1 MHRPSPR
8 GAVTG
13 RVRSAPDP
21 AELHTQEL
29 ALRARLAEQPGN
41 AMAWQ
46 QLAGLLAASGR
57 PAQAA
62 DAFARATAAGA
73 SAQAL
78 APPHAMALSAAK
90 RHDEAVA
97 VLRPA
102 HARKP
107 KDFALANLLGVML
120 KRAGRFDEA
129 VAVLEAA
136 RRLDPRSISPWQNL
150 GNVHDLRGD
159 FAAAAA
165 AFQGGLKIEPRNAE
179 LWRLHGRARRG
190 MNDLAGARESLQRA
204 FGLNPRDRD
213 TASLLVGILLDLEA
227 PDAALA
233 VAAKAREARP
243 EDPTAEVL
251 VARVQMRA
259 GEIGAA
265 RSTLDRVLSAHP
277 GELNANLLLVR
288 LHGDADHRAANDLL
302 RRGLAAN
309 PASWEIAD
317 ALAESLSRSRYDDEA
332 AHLEEAYAVAC
343 RLLAEHPDKMA
354 RLARTLRTI
363 FQRVFDL
370 DRMAATGQV
379 ADLLPHWQAEGRHS
393 SVHYELGQVDTLEDR
408 LALVAWHREWGRRA
422 AVGIAPVTRP
432 PMPAL
437 ATGRKLRIGFMS
449 SDLRNHPVS
458 YFALPLLESYDR
470 DRVEVFCYSFY
481 EKQPDPVQQHIESR
495 VTAFRCWP
503 KRPDAQVAAGIAQ
516 DRLDMLFELGGSTA
530 MNKLEVMAYRPARL
544 GASWLGY
551 PHSAGLAAIDYILT
565 DPYIR
570 PADPSLLI
578 EQPFELP
585 ETWVALGRLGFHDQ
599 PILEGLPEER
609 RGYLT
614 FGTAN
619 NPYKYTS
626 ACVDTWAA
634 VLRAVPGSHFLFLR
648 PEAAG
653 ASFVANARA
662 AFAARDVDPA
672 RLDFIGVRGSH
683 MQHYNAIDIALDSLP
698 HVGGTT
704 TCEALWMGVPTV
716 TLVGPGFPERLSY
729 SNLSNA
735 GLGELAAFTT
745 AEYVSIAT
753 RLAADRASRR
763 FLRHGLRERIRARP
777 LGQVDR
783 FVQHFYAK
791 AAEVAAR

>member
-1 MHRPSPR
+1 MQRPSPR
-8 GAVTG
+8 SPG
-13 RVRSAPDP
+13 RQRSAPDP
-21 AELHTQEL
+21 VKLQNQERV
-29 ALRARLAEQPGN
+29 LRARLAEQPRN

-46 QLAGLLAASGR
+46 QLAGLLAQSGR
-57 PAQAA
+57 PAEAA

-73 SAQAL
+73 SAQML
-78 APPHAMALSAAK
+78 AAPHAMALSAAK

-107 KDFALANLLGVML
+107 KDSALANLLGVML

-129 VAVLEAA
+129 VSVLEAA
-136 RRLDPRSISPWQNL
+136 RTLDSWNLSPWQNL

-159 FAAAAA
+159 FEAAAA
-165 AFQGGLKIEPRNAE
+165 AFQGGLKIEPRNAQ

-190 MNDLAGARESLQRA
+190 MNDLVGARDSLQRA
-204 FGLNPRDRD
+204 FALDPRDRD
-213 TASLLVGILLDLEA
+213 AASLLVGVLLELKA
-227 PDAALA
+227 PDAAVG
-233 VAAKAREARP
+233 VAATALEARP
-243 EDPTAEVL
+243 GDPAAEVL
-251 VARVQMRA
+251 VARVHMWA
-259 GEIGAA
+259 GDSDAA
-265 RSTLDRVLSAHP
+265 RTRLEGVLSAHP
-277 GELNANLLLVR
+277 GELDASLLLAR
-288 LHGDADHRAANDLL
+288 LHGDADRRSANATL
-302 RRGLAAN
+302 RRALAAT
-309 PASWEIAD
+309 PASWRLAD
-317 ALAESLSRSRYDDEA
+317 ALVESLERSRYDDEA
-332 AHLEEAYAVAC
+332 AHLEEAYVVAC
-343 RLLAEHPDKMA
+343 RLLAEHPDKVA

-363 FQRVFDL
+363 FRRVLDL
-370 DRMAATGQV
+370 DRMAATGRV
-379 ADLLPHWQAEGRHS
+379 SDLLPHWQAAGRHS
-393 SVHYELGQVDTLEDR
+393 SVHYELGQVNTLEDR
-408 LALVAWHREWGRRA
+408 LALVDWHREWGRRA
-422 AVGIAPVTRP
+422 AANIVPVVRP

-449 SDLRNHPVS
+449 SDLRGHPVS
-458 YFALPLLESYDR
+458 YFALPLLESYNR

-481 EKQPDPVQQHIESR
+481 EGQPDRVQKHIESR
-495 VTAFRCWP
+495 VTAFRFWP
-503 KRPDAQVAAGIAQ
+503 KRPDAQVAANIAE

-530 MNKLEVMAYRPARL
+530 MNKLEVMAYRPARI

-570 PADPSLLI
+570 PANPDLLI

-585 ETWVALGRLGFHDQ
+585 ETWVALGRLGFHEQ
-599 PILEGLPEER
+599 PILDRLPEER

-619 NPYKYTS
+619 NPYKYTET
-626 ACVDTWAA
+626 CVDVWAA

-653 ASFVANARA
+653 VSFIANARA
-662 AFAARDVDPA
+662 AFSARDVDPA
-672 RLDFIGVRGSH
+672 RLDFIGVRGTH

-745 AEYVSIAT
+745 AEYIAIAT
-753 RLAADRASRR
+753 RLAADRAARR

-791 AAEVAAR
+791 AAEVAAQ